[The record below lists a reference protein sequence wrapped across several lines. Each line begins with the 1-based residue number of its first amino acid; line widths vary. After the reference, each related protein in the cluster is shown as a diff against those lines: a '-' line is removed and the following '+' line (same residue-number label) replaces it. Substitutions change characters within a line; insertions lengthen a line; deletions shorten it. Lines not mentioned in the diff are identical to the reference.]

1 MYNLNLDDQKIY
13 KRLDIKGVAKSI
25 ELLPAQIKQVLKDL
39 HSVKIPKEFRQCT
52 KILVNGMG
60 GSSTGAR
67 IVKSVF
73 ARELKVPFNIEPGY
87 VLHDYVDK
95 NTLYIIVSYSGTT
108 EEPLTT
114 YEEAKKRGA
123 KILAI
128 AENNPKTPLYKLIK
142 KNNIPGYIFTPTN
155 NISNQPRL
163 GVGYTMFGII
173 YLLMRV
179 GFLNIKEKVVEN
191 YLAQMKID
199 SKKFSLDK
207 PTKNNQAKKIAKSF
221 LNHAVVLVGAEHLE
235 GNLYSFR
242 NQINECAKQ
251 FSTYLT
257 LSDLNHFAMEGLV
270 NPKSNKNNL
279 IFFFIDS
286 KLYHPRIQER
296 SKLTKQVVAKNG
308 IKVVSSELKSTTKIN
323 QAFEFLQLGSWISYY
338 LGMLN
343 GVDPVKIPWVDW
355 FKKELK

>member
-1 MYNLNLDDQKIY
+1 MNNLDDQKIY
-13 KRLDIKGVAKSI
+13 KRLDTKGVAKSI
-25 ELLPAQIKQVLKDL
+25 ELLPAQIEQVLRDL
-39 HSVKIPKEFRQCT
+39 CSIKIPKEFRQCT

-73 ARELKVPFNIEPGY
+73 AKELKVPFNIEPGY
-87 VLHDYVDK
+87 IVPDYVDK
-95 NTLYIIVSYSGTT
+95 DTLYIIVSYSGST
-108 EEPLTT
+108 EEPIFT
-114 YEEAKKRGA
+114 YLEAKKRGA

-128 AENNPKTPLYKLIK
+128 AENNPKTPLYKLMK
-142 KNNIPGYIFTPTN
+142 KKNIPGYIFTPTN

-163 GVGYTMFGII
+163 GVGYTMFGVT
-173 YLLMRV
+173 YLLARI
-179 GFLNIKEKVVEN
+179 GFLNIQEKNIKN
-191 YLAQMKID
+191 YIANMIID
-199 SKKFSLDK
+199 SKKFIIDK
-207 PTKNNQAKKIAKSF
+207 PVKNNPAKKIAKSF
-221 LNHAVVLVGAEHLE
+221 FNHSVVLVAAEHLE

-257 LSDLNHFAMEGLV
+257 LPDLNHFAMEGLV
-270 NPKSNKNNL
+270 NPKSNKNSL

-286 KLYHPRIQER
+286 KLYHPRIQKR
-296 SKLTKQVVAKNG
+296 SELTKQVVAKNG
-308 IKVVSSELKSTTKIN
+308 IKVISYELKSATRIN

-343 GVDPVKIPWVDW
+343 NVDPVKIPWVDW